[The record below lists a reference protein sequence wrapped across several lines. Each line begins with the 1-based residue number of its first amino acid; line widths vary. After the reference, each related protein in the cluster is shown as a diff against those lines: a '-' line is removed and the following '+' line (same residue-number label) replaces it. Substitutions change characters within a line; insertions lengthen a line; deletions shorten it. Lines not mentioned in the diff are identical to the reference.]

1 MSLPPGFLD
10 DLRSRVTLSRV
21 VGRKVAWDA
30 RKSNAGKGDF
40 WAPCP
45 FHQEKTASFHVDD
58 RKGFYYCFGCH
69 AKGDAVTFLKETE
82 NLSFMEAVESLAR
95 EAGLPMPARDAKAA
109 EAADR
114 RSQLVAVLEE
124 AVKWFRLQL
133 KTQSG
138 AAARAYLERRRLS
151 PEAQARWDIGYAP
164 DQSQALLAALRE
176 KGFADDLVIASG
188 VIAKAEDGRLYDR
201 FRGRIIFPIRDGR
214 GRCISFGGRALDPK
228 AQAKY
233 LNGPE
238 TELFDKGR
246 NLFNLARAREAAG
259 KNQPVILAEGYMDVI
274 ALVEAGFLGAVAP
287 LGTAVTEDQLRLLWR
302 LGAEPFVALDGD
314 TAGLRAAA
322 RLADLALPL
331 LEAGQG
337 LRFVLLPEGQDP
349 DDLIKA
355 EGPGAMQKLLDAAQP
370 MARLLWQRETTG
382 VQFDSPERFAALRQ
396 RLRALVQKIR
406 DRDLRRYYA
415 EAFQHWEAS
424 ELRPRGRAP
433 EVRPRNRG
441 ARAPSPREAAT
452 QAAPATRATLL
463 ALSSNRTVEYMRE
476 TAILAICLRQP
487 AVIGAFETALDHLE
501 MIEPA
506 HQAFLQALLEH
517 HGAGGPE
524 ALYEKLCGQLGADT
538 VEKLLS
544 SPHIRVLPPLQQ
556 PQNIDLATATL
567 AEQLAKLSAERGLR
581 QEIAEAKDDMD
592 GLADESVTFRLARA
606 VEAHRSAEKAALGEA
621 EEAGEDRAALS
632 QRLQEMIDQEI
643 WVKKRH

>member
-133 KTQSG
+133 KTQNG

-151 PEAQARWDIGYAP
+151 PAAQERWEIGYAP
-164 DQSQALLAALRE
+164 DQGQALLAALRE
-176 KGFADDLVIASG
+176 KGLADDLLIASG
-188 VIAKAEDGRLYDR
+188 VIAKADDGRLYDR

-228 AQAKY
+228 APAKY

-246 NLFNLARAREAAG
+246 NLFNFAPAREAAG
-259 KNQPVILAEGYMDVI
+259 KGQPIILAEGYMDVI
-274 ALVEAGFLGAVAP
+274 ALVEAGFSGAVAP

-349 DDLIKA
+349 DDLIKSQGA
-355 EGPGAMQKLLDAAQP
+355 GAMQKLLESAQP
-370 MARLLWQRETTG
+370 MARLLWQRETAG
-382 VQFDSPERFAALRQ
+382 IAFDSPERLAALRG

-415 EAFQHWEAS
+415 EAFQHWEAA
-424 ELRPRGRAP
+424 ELRPKGWMPDLRKGGGGWAGRGAA
-433 EVRPRNRG
+433 RPAVSPAKVSLL
-441 ARAPSPREAAT
+441 ARAPGWRI
-452 QAAPATRATLL
+452 
-463 ALSSNRTVEYMRE
+463 VEYMRE

-487 AVIGAFETALDHLE
+487 SVIGAFEAALDHLE
-501 MIEPA
+501 MIEPG
-506 HQAFLQALLEH
+506 HQAFLQALLENH
-517 HGAGGPE
+517 VVEDDAG
-524 ALYEKLCGQLGADT
+524 LYHKLCLIVGIET
-538 VEKLLS
+538 VEKLLA
-544 SPHIRVLPPLQQ
+544 SPHIRVLPPIKK
-556 PQNIDLATATL
+556 PKNVELATATL
-567 AEQLAKLSAERGLR
+567 AEQLAKLSADRALR
-581 QEIAEAKDDMD
+581 QEIEEAEGDLG
-592 GLADESVTFRLARA
+592 GLADESLTFRLARA
-606 VEAHRSAEKAALGEA
+606 TEAQRQAERAALGEA